1 MFSCQREREVALV
14 DPSAN
19 RNGHSISNR
28 VHIRPTG
35 EEVCHMLLPQLVGL
49 LHGVVVRV
57 AALALH
63 PILSQLALPGGW
75 AQFCSTSVLFF
86 PLPVYI
92 VFRLRVFSFPL
103 PVYTV
108 FL

>member
-1 MFSCQREREVALV
+1 MWIRIRNTDLDPCRKAVFYTFYVFSCQREREVALV

-57 AALALH
+57 AALALQRADGEEPKVKH
-63 PILSQLALPGGW
+63 LQ
-75 AQFCSTSVLFF
+75 Q
-86 PLPVYI
+86 
-92 VFRLRVFSFPL
+92 
-103 PVYTV
+103 
-108 FL
+108 